1 MPRIAVF
8 GGTGYLASLI
18 KHQNNIKNNKYVFF
32 SRKKN
37 SKNYVNFFLLKKK
50 LHNFKGFDFIIHL
63 SGPNQDQLK
72 QDKSLIKEKKQ
83 ITSNICDLCLANNI
97 KLIYVSS
104 MQVYNNYG
112 SNNLHKNSKI
122 NHKNNYSKSHF
133 ESEKIILSKF
143 LKNKKMF
150 TILRLGNVFGFKK
163 YKKRD
168 IENNLVHS
176 LCEMALKKKKILVNQ
191 GSIQRTFVPSQIFIK
206 VINLII
212 KKKFFNSSI
221 INIFYKNYNLKDLA
235 ELIQER
241 SKLALNLRVDII
253 IKNFSQ
259 NKNFLIFTN
268 KNFRFNPIKKIIINE
283 IDQILKIMKK
293 NI

>member
-37 SKNYVNFFLLKKK
+37 SKNHINFFLLKKN
-50 LHNFKGFDFIIHL
+50 LNIFKNFDFIIHL

-72 QDKSLIKEKKQ
+72 QDKSLINKKKQ

-104 MQVYNNYG
+104 MQVYKNYG

-168 IENNLVHS
+168 IESNLVHS
-176 LCEMALKKKKILVNQ
+176 LCEMALKKKKILINQ

-206 VINLII
+206 VISLII
-212 KKKFFNSSI
+212 KKNFFNSSI

-235 ELIQER
+235 ELIQKR
-241 SKLALNLRVDII
+241 SKLVLNLRVDII

-259 NKNFLIFTN
+259 NKNFIIFTN

>member
-37 SKNYVNFFLLKKK
+37 SKNHINFFLLKKN
-50 LHNFKGFDFIIHL
+50 LNIFKNFDFIIHL

-72 QDKSLIKEKKQ
+72 QDKSLINKKKQ

-104 MQVYNNYG
+104 MQVYKNYG

-168 IENNLVHS
+168 IESNLVHS
-176 LCEMALKKKKILVNQ
+176 LCEMALKKKKILINQ

-206 VINLII
+206 VISLII
-212 KKKFFNSSI
+212 KKNFFNSSI

-235 ELIQER
+235 ELIQKR
-241 SKLALNLRVDII
+241 SKLVLNLRVDII
-253 IKNFSQ
+253 IKNFNQ
-259 NKNFLIFTN
+259 NKNFIIFTN

>member
-168 IENNLVHS
+168 IESNLVHS
-176 LCEMALKKKKILVNQ
+176 LCGMALKKKKILVNQ

-283 IDQILKIMKK
+283 IDQILKIMKRS
-293 NI
+293 I

>member
-168 IENNLVHS
+168 IESNLVHS
-176 LCEMALKKKKILVNQ
+176 LCGMALKKKKILVNQ